1 MSEEGCLSWAGQR
14 VGITGAGGFIGS
26 HLVEALVRAGADAR
40 ALVHYNSRSDW
51 GSLDTIDIKLRDQ
64 VEVVAGDL
72 RDCDAVRHF
81 VAGCRAVFH
90 LGAQVGIPYSY
101 ESPRDVIQTNVQ
113 GTLNVLEAARAGG
126 VERLVHTSTS
136 EVYGTARYRPI
147 DEAHPLQGQSPYAAS
162 KIGAD
167 KLVESYYLSFGVPV
181 VTVRPFNTYGPR
193 QSQRAVIPTIIAQA
207 LVGQEI
213 RLGSLEPRRDFN
225 FVADTVRGFLLAGQV
240 PRVEGAVINL
250 GTGLPTSVGE
260 IAKAILNLL
269 GSSIPIVADV
279 TRVRPPASEVM
290 WLEANASRATDMLGW
305 RPLVG
310 IADGLQQTI
319 SWMRNHLA
327 RYRSAGYGV

>member
-1 MSEEGCLSWAGQR
+1 
-14 VGITGAGGFIGS
+14 
-26 HLVEALVRAGADAR
+26 
-40 ALVHYNSRSDW
+40 
-51 GSLDTIDIKLRDQ
+51 
-64 VEVVAGDL
+64 
-72 RDCDAVRHF
+72 
-81 VAGCRAVFH
+81 
-90 LGAQVGIPYSY
+90 
-101 ESPRDVIQTNVQ
+101 
-113 GTLNVLEAARAGG
+113 VLEAARAGG